1 MRQDEIN
8 KKYNFI
14 FLGGFAMF
22 GIFIMLIMAGLG
34 KGFQTCENK
43 ILNDPS
49 GSWWQGFLSPRY
61 PESMKTTAVDV
72 LLSDNNVELLDIN
85 ELSPSNAF
93 FPSMYYEMSS
103 QSPETKWYNY
113 IDMKPMKA
121 IRFGRERDASGVQND
136 VHIVAM
142 PGYFFK

>member
-1 MRQDEIN
+1 MRHDEIN

-14 FLGGFAMF
+14 FLSGFAMF

-34 KGFQTCENK
+34 KGFQACENK
-43 ILNDPS
+43 TLNDPS
-49 GSWWQGFLSPRY
+49 CSWWQGFLSPHY
-61 PESMKTTAVDV
+61 PKLMKTTTVDV
-72 LLSDNNVELLDIN
+72 LLSDNNVKLLDIN

-93 FPSMYYEMSS
+93 SPPMYQEMSY
-103 QSPETKWYNY
+103 QSSETRWYNY